1 MNLGPLIVLL
11 ELLKDAAG
19 PVSPIG
25 PPVPDVVVIPTNVP
39 LKPVCGPG
47 RYAQK
52 LPNGNWSCLVIPKG
66 R

>member
-1 MNLGPLIVLL
+1 MNLGPIIVLL
-11 ELLKDAAG
+11 ELLKDAG
-19 PVSPIG
+19 VEVSPIG
-25 PPVPDVVVIPTNVP
+25 PPAPDVVEIPTNVP
-39 LKPVCGPG
+39 LKPVCGAG